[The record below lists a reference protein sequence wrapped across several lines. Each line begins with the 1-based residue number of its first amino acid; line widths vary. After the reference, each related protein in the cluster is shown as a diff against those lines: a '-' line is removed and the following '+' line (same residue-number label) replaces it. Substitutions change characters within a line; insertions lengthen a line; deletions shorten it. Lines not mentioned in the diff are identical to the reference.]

1 MKCRHCQH
9 ELRLPLI
16 DLGAM
21 PPSNAYLTA
30 LSLERSEPVYPLKVW
45 VCQHCWLVQTE
56 DFTRPEQL
64 FTEDY
69 AYFSSTSASWLEH
82 ARQFAQSSIQ
92 TLGLTSHS
100 FVVELASN
108 DGYLLKNYLQA
119 GIPCLGV
126 EPTAAAA
133 AVARLQG
140 LEVVELFFGAKQA
153 KQLKQSHGQ
162 ADLIV
167 ANNVLAHVP
176 DINDFI
182 AGIAIILAPDGVVSI
197 EFPHVLNLLKL
208 CQFDTIYH
216 EHYSYLSLFTVQL
229 MFCQAGLM
237 VFDVEPLPTHGG
249 SLRVWLCHQQSA
261 RPTLASVSLV
271 LTAEQEA
278 GLQQDGAYLGFQ
290 QRVDDIVAQLQSFL
304 NQAAAQG
311 KRIMAYGAAAKG
323 NTLLNYAGIK
333 DTDITVVADAAKSK
347 QGKFLPG
354 SHIPIVSPADLI
366 ALRPEYVLILPWNIK
381 TEVISQLRPLL
392 PDKTVFVTAIPELV
406 LQ

>member
-16 DLGAM
+16 DLGVM

-30 LSLERSEPVYPLKVW
+30 LSLDHPEPEYPLKVW

-69 AYFSSTSASWLEH
+69 AYFSSTSASWLAH
-82 ARQFAQSSIQ
+82 AKRFADDSIEQ
-92 TLGLTSHS
+92 LSLNNQS

-108 DGYLLKNYLQA
+108 DGYLLRNYVAA

-126 EPTAAAA
+126 EPTDATASAA
-133 AVARLQG
+133 RELG
-140 LEVVELFFGAKQA
+140 IDVVSAFFGAQKAAELAQDYR
-153 KQLKQSHGQ
+153 Q

-176 DINDFI
+176 DINDFV
-182 AGIAIILAPDGVVSI
+182 AGIARLLAPEGYVSV
-197 EFPHVLNLLKL
+197 EFPHLLNLLQL

-216 EHYSYLSLFTVQL
+216 EHYSYLSLYAVQRI
-229 MFCQAGLM
+229 FAAAGLR
-237 VFDVEPLPTHGG
+237 VVDVDVLGTHGG
-249 SLRVWLCHQQSA
+249 SLRVWLCHQNSQHLTKA
-261 RPTLASVSLV
+261 AVGRV
-271 LTAEQEA
+271 LEEERRA
-278 GLQQDGAYLGFQ
+278 GLQSADAYRGFQ
-290 QRVDDIVAQLQSFL
+290 ARVDKVATQLKRFL
-304 NQAAAQG
+304 TECQLSG
-311 KRIMAYGAAAKG
+311 KTVVAYGAAAKG

-333 DTDITVVADAAKSK
+333 CEQLAAVADAAPSK

-354 SHIPIVSPADLI
+354 SHIPIVSPAQLA
-366 ALRPEYVLILPWNIK
+366 ALRPDYVLILPWNIAD
-381 TEVISQLRPLL
+381 EIIAQL
-392 PDKTVFVTAIPELV
+392 DKSALHCKFVTAIPELV
-406 LQ
+406 IR

>member
-16 DLGAM
+16 DLGVM

-30 LSLERSEPVYPLKVW
+30 ASLDHPEPAYPLKVW

-133 AVARLQG
+133 AAARLQG
-140 LEVVELFFGAKQA
+140 LEVVEVFFGAKQA

-182 AGIAIILAPDGVVSI
+182 AGIAIVLAPDGVVSI

-229 MFCQAGLM
+229 MFGQAGLR
-237 VFDVEPLPTHGG
+237 VFDVESLPTHGG

-261 RPTLASVSLV
+261 RPTLASVSRV
-271 LTAEQEA
+271 LTAEQGA
-278 GLQQDGAYLGFQ
+278 GLQQDRAYLGFQ
-290 QRVDDIVAQLQSFL
+290 QRVDDIVTQLQGFL
-304 NQAAAQG
+304 YQAVAQG

-366 ALRPEYVLILPWNIK
+366 ALRPDYVLILPWNIK

-392 PDKTVFVTAIPELV
+392 PDATVFVTAIPELQ

>member
-9 ELRLPLI
+9 QLRLPLI
-16 DLGAM
+16 DLGVM
-21 PPSNAYLTA
+21 PPSNAYLTEV
-30 LSLERSEPVYPLKVW
+30 SLRYPEPQYPLKVW

-69 AYFSSTSASWLEH
+69 AYFSSTSASWLNH
-82 ARQFAQSSIQ
+82 ACQFALSSIQ
-92 TLGLTSHS
+92 TLGLTPQS

-108 DGYLLKNYLQA
+108 DGYLLKNYLRA

-133 AVARLQG
+133 AAARLQG
-140 LEVVELFFGAKQA
+140 LEVMEVFFGKRQA
-153 KQLKQSHGQ
+153 KQLKQSYGQ

-182 AGIAIILAPDGVVSI
+182 AGMAIVLAPDGVVSI
-197 EFPHVLNLLKL
+197 EFPHVLNLLNL

-229 MFCQAGLM
+229 MFGQAGLR
-237 VFDVEPLPTHGG
+237 VFDVESLPTHGG
-249 SLRVWLCHQQSA
+249 SLRVWLCHQQSV
-261 RPTLASVSLV
+261 RLTSASVSRV
-271 LTAEQEA
+271 LMAEQA
-278 GLQQDGAYLGFQ
+278 SGLQQDRAYLGFQ
-290 QRVDDIVAQLQSFL
+290 HRVDGIVTQLQGFL
-304 NQAAAQG
+304 TQAMAQG
-311 KRIMAYGAAAKG
+311 KRIVAYGAAAKG

-366 ALRPEYVLILPWNIK
+366 ALRPDYVLILPWNIK

-392 PDKTVFVTAIPELV
+392 PDTTVFVTAIPELQ